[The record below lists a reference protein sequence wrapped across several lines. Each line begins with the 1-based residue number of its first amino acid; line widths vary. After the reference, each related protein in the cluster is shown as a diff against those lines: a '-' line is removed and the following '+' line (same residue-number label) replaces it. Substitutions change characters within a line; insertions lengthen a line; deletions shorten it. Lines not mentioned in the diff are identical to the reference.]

1 MPPPKS
7 STPRAR
13 PSVPTTHSWPSAVAT
28 MVRHLRP
35 YLGVALVMLAV
46 ALGVVLLR
54 ANHLAL
60 GPVQV
65 TRTQ

>member
-1 MPPPKS
+1 
-7 STPRAR
+7 
-13 PSVPTTHSWPSAVAT
+13 